1 MIRVL
6 RTWHQQFSHLATT
19 IPNTKALMHFIDTL
33 EEFRD
38 LSLAEWNFMHLLKQH
53 LESLLHYQNIYWKQ
67 RETIKWVKLGDEC
80 NTFFNANATIKL
92 RRNTISSS
100 KDSQGN
106 IHTSH
111 EAKVQ
116 LSWASYKERIGI
128 SEYTTMHFDLSD
140 TDKLDPESKLVGIS
154 FHSGRNKYWHS

>member
-80 NTFFNANATIKL
+80 NTFFNANATISSEGTLSPPRKIHKVIFIPLMKL
-92 RRNTISSS
+92 KRNCRGRHI
-100 KDSQGN
+100 K
-106 IHTSH
+106 
-111 EAKVQ
+111 
-116 LSWASYKERIGI
+116 KE
-128 SEYTTMHFDLSD
+128 
-140 TDKLDPESKLVGIS
+140 
-154 FHSGRNKYWHS
+154 